1 MIRET
6 GAQQTDARCSWGS
19 ETDTS
24 SASSGSYPSLLWWR
38 SSHLAGRHHCRNC
51 SLGHRGQDP
60 LQAEAASRV
69 QCAHRRRATGAGA
82 SPTLPGCPVL
92 HGGQPAYRPA
102 LTPGLPMRLSSY
114 QARRGEAAGLP
125 TYLDHGR
132 TVSVP
137 MPTLPQAA
145 YDPEAAAYHAR
156 IDGQQHGSWAN
167 APHDPSLPSYDLAP
181 PKYDFTQD
189 SAAGTTATTTTAAPV
204 VTTPGGGMEMA
215 ETGRSAPVLTTP
227 LPSPAAP
234 LGASDNA
241 PSMFPVSS
249 PATAPTSPGEMHD
262 VSLADRP
269 SLTPRVSANATT
281 GTILRQ

>member
-1 MIRET
+1 VGITTSIHIISTHIMLDKRQYIQPDGKGNGNRAI
-6 GAQQTDARCSWGS
+6 GAAVYYGIT
-19 ETDTS
+19 
-24 SASSGSYPSLLWWR
+24 
-38 SSHLAGRHHCRNC
+38 
-51 SLGHRGQDP
+51 
-60 LQAEAASRV
+60 AAIIVGIAVSVIVGKILYRRK
-69 QCAHRRRATGAGA
+69 QRRAYNARID
-82 SPTLPGCPVL
+82 VER
-92 HGGQPAYRPA
+92 QE
-102 LTPGLPMRLSSY
+102 

-227 LPSPAAP
+227 LPRPAAP

>member
-1 MIRET
+1 MLDKRQYIQPDGKGNGNRAI
-6 GAQQTDARCSWGS
+6 GAAVYYGIT
-19 ETDTS
+19 
-24 SASSGSYPSLLWWR
+24 
-38 SSHLAGRHHCRNC
+38 
-51 SLGHRGQDP
+51 
-60 LQAEAASRV
+60 AAIIVGIAVSVIVGKLVYRRK
-69 QCAHRRRATGAGA
+69 QRRAYNARID
-82 SPTLPGCPVL
+82 LER
-92 HGGQPAYRPA
+92 QE
-102 LTPGLPMRLSSY
+102 

-167 APHDPSLPSYDLAP
+167 APHDPSLPSYDMAP

-189 SAAGTTATTTTAAPV
+189 NAAGASTRTTGAPV

-227 LPSPAAP
+227 LPSPSSAP
-234 LGASDNA
+234 LGASGNA
-241 PSMFPVSS
+241 PPMFPVSS
-249 PATAPTSPGEMHD
+249 PASAPTSPGEMHD

-269 SLTPRVSANATT
+269 TLTSRASAHNTANATT
-281 GTILRQ
+281 GTTLRQ